1 MIKEPIVS
9 VLMTAFNREKYISE
23 AIKSV
28 LDSSLKDFE
37 LIVVDDCSKD
47 RTFEIAKSYEM
58 KDLRIKVY
66 QNQVNLGDYLNRNKA
81 ASYATGKYIKYLD
94 SDDLIYPHGLEVFVA
109 SMEKFPEAKLGLCS
123 SRSIETPYPTLISN
137 DKIFMEH
144 YSGYFHF
151 FRAPGSAIINREA
164 FWEVGG
170 FSGKRLIGDT
180 ELWLKFSLKYPLVK
194 INKDLYWCR
203 VHLNQ
208 EGSIYRND
216 MEREGQ
222 KILNEYLSHNDNP
235 LSKTQMSLIKSKR
248 IKLQLK
254 SVLSRWVNF
263 FGLI

>member
-1 MIKEPIVS
+1 
-9 VLMTAFNREKYISE
+9 
-23 AIKSV
+23 
-28 LDSSLKDFE
+28 
-37 LIVVDDCSKD
+37 
-47 RTFEIAKSYEM
+47 
-58 KDLRIKVY
+58 
-66 QNQVNLGDYLNRNKA
+66 
-81 ASYATGKYIKYLD
+81 
-94 SDDLIYPHGLEVFVA
+94 
-109 SMEKFPEAKLGLCS
+109 
-123 SRSIETPYPTLISN
+123 LISN